1 MIRRGLILLLGI
13 GALAGCHK
21 RAADPAAGSSASGAR
36 QILRVGNGS
45 EPQDLDPQAIQGV
58 PEHRLAMAL
67 FEGLV
72 TEDPIDLHPVPGAAQ
87 SWEISADGLSYWFH
101 LRPTGAWSD
110 GEPLT
115 AADYVASYQRMLS
128 PRMASEYAYLLY
140 NFIAGADDYYHGRTK
155 DFGKVGVHAIDP
167 HTLLVQLANPTP
179 FLLRIIACH
188 NAWDAVPTKVI
199 ARSGPVDLRANGWSK
214 HIVGNGAYRLK
225 QWLPGQK
232 IVVERNPHYWNNAA
246 TKLDQIEFY
255 PVEEPST
262 EERMFRTGQLDITYE
277 MPRAKVSAYRQNH
290 PDQLFESAYLGDYFY
305 RFNCSRPPF
314 TDVRVRRALCLAI
327 DRERIVRDVTKGG
340 EEPAYAVSYPG
351 TAGYF
356 PKAKLK
362 GGVAEA
368 QQLLAEAGF
377 PGGRGFPTVTLLY
390 NTQQMHRE
398 VAEAI
403 QAMWQ
408 RNLGITIQLRN
419 EEWKVYLD
427 AQHTHDFD
435 LERAGWIA
443 DYVDP
448 HVFLEIWE
456 TGNGNNDS
464 QWSDPEYDRLL
475 HQALAAPTDV
485 ERYALYQRMDEILVD
500 QCPVLPIF
508 YYTRVYLKSPRVTG
522 WNPTLLDDHP
532 WQSVGLR

>member
-1 MIRRGLILLLGI
+1 MRRGLILLLGSI
-13 GALAGCHK
+13 ALAGCHK
-21 RAADPAAGSSASGAR
+21 SGPVPASSAGATAPLSV
-36 QILRVGNGS
+36 LRVGNGS
-45 EPQDLDPQAIQGV
+45 EPQELDPQAMQGSV
-58 PEHRLAMAL
+58 EHRLAMAL
-67 FEGLV
+67 FEGLL
-72 TEDPIDLHPVPGAAQ
+72 TEDPVDLHPVPGVAQ
-87 SWEISADGLSYWFH
+87 SWEISADGLSYRFH
-101 LRPTGAWSD
+101 LRPNAQWSD

-115 AADYVASYQRMLS
+115 ADDYVASYRRMLS

-140 NFIAGADDYYHGRTK
+140 NFIAGADDYYHGKIT
-155 DFGKVGVHAIDP
+155 DFGQVGVHAIDP

-188 NAWDAVPTKVI
+188 NAWDVVPTKVI
-199 ARSGPVDLRANGWSK
+199 ARYGPPEARGTGWSK
-214 HIVGNGAYRLK
+214 HLVSNGPYRLK
-225 QWLPGQK
+225 QWLPGEK

-255 PVEEPST
+255 PIDDIAA
-262 EERMFRTGQLDITYE
+262 EERMFRTGQLDVTYE
-277 MPRAKVSAYRQNH
+277 MPRAKVEVYRKSH
-290 PDQLFESAYLGDYFY
+290 PDQLFESAYLGTYFY
-305 RFNCSRPPF
+305 RFNCKRAPF
-314 TDVRVRRALCLAI
+314 TDARVRRALALAI

-356 PKAKLK
+356 PHAKLV

-368 QQLLAEAGF
+368 RQLLAAAGF
-377 PGGRGFPTVTLLY
+377 PDGRGFPSITLLY

-427 AQHTHDFD
+427 AQHTHDYD
-435 LERAGWIA
+435 LERAGWVA

-464 QWSDPEYDRLL
+464 QWSNPEYDRLL
-475 HQALAAPTDV
+475 HRALAARTDAA
-485 ERYALYQRMDEILVD
+485 RYAIYQRMDEILVEE
-500 QCPVLPIF
+500 CPVLPLF

-522 WNPTLLDDHP
+522 WTPTLLDDHP